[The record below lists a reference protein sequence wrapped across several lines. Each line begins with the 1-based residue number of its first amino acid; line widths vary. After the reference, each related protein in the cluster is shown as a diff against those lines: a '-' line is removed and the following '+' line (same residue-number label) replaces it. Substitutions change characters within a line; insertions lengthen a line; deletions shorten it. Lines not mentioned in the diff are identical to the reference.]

1 MGEFEQCEGAQI
13 ECPIPSQLNRCLG
26 RAAFLVNST
35 SLPHLDA
42 ELETRFSVPMSVQG
56 QKRKSSVGIGMSA
69 VGGNAD
75 VDFERRHVC
84 L

>member
-42 ELETRFSVPMSVQG
+42 ELETRFSVPMSVRG
-56 QKRKSSVGIGMSA
+56 QLRKSSVSLEMSL
-69 VGGNAD
+69 VGGRAE
-75 VDFERRHVC
+75 VDFRPLDVS